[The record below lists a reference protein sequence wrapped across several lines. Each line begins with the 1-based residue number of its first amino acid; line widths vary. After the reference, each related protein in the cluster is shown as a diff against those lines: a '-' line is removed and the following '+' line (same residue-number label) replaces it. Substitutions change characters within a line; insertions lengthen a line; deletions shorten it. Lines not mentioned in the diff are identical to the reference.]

1 MANTRISAAAAI
13 AACDAIV
20 DLIDSAASPDNADVE
35 IRTGLPPADVDSAA
49 TGTLL
54 ATFQMPNPAFGNA
67 VDASPGG
74 QATANLP
81 ATVQAVATGTAGYFR
96 VYDGAGVAVWQGNI
110 NLTAESPTAD
120 MTLNTLSIQSGA
132 DVEITSWT
140 VTMPQQ

>member
-20 DLIDSAASPDNADVE
+20 DLIDNVASPDNADVE
-35 IRTGLPPADVDSAA
+35 IRTGNPPADVDAAA

-54 ATFQMPNPAFGNA
+54 ATFQMANPAFGNA
-67 VDASPGG
+67 VDAAPGG
-74 QATANLP
+74 RATANLP

-96 VYDGAGVAVWQGNI
+96 VYDGAGVAVWQGI
-110 NLTAESPTAD
+110 IDLTAESPTAD
-120 MTLNTLSIQSGA
+120 MTMNSVDITNGA
-132 DVEITSWT
+132 DVDITSWT

>member
-20 DLIDSAASPDNADVE
+20 DLIDNVASPDNADVE
-35 IRTGLPPADVDSAA
+35 IRTGNPPADVDAAA

-67 VDASPGG
+67 VDAAPGG

-96 VYDGAGVAVWQGNI
+96 VYDGAGVAVWQGI
-110 NLTAESPTAD
+110 IDLTAESPTAD
-120 MTLNTLSIQSGA
+120 MTMNSVAITNGA
-132 DVEITSWT
+132 DVDITSWT
-140 VTMPQQ
+140 VTVPQQ